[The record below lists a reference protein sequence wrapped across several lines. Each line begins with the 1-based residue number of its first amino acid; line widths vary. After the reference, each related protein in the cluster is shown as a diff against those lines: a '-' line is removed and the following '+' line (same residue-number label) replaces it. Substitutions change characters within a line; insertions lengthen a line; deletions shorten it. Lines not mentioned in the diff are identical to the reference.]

1 MTIEFHKEG
10 RIGIIKIIGRLDASN
25 ARELKDNFVKYLEEN
40 IFFVMDF
47 SELEF
52 IDSTG
57 LGAVISAFKH
67 ASEVDGDVYI
77 ANLQPKPR
85 MVFDITRAYR
95 IFDVYEDVESAIEAM
110 QNNKK

>member
-1 MTIEFHKEG
+1 MKIEFKKDG
-10 RIGIIKIIGRLDASN
+10 KTGIIKIIGRLDAAN
-25 ARELKDNFVKYLEEN
+25 ARELKEKFQSYLEEV

-57 LGAVISAFKH
+57 LGAIISSLKH
-67 ASEVDGDVYI
+67 SSELNGDVYI

-85 MVFDITRAYR
+85 MVFNITRAYKVFEV
-95 IFDVYEDVESAIEAM
+95 FDDVEAALIAIKEI
-110 QNNKK
+110 QN

>member
-1 MTIEFHKEG
+1 MTIEFQKEG

-25 ARELKDNFVKYLEEN
+25 ARELKDNFTKYLEES
-40 IFFVMDF
+40 IYFIMDF

-95 IFDVYEDVESAIEAM
+95 IFDVYEDVDTALEAM
-110 QNNKK
+110 QEKKK

>member
-1 MTIEFHKEG
+1 MTIEFQKEG

-25 ARELKDNFVKYLEEN
+25 ARELKDNFVKYLEEA
-40 IFFVMDF
+40 IYFIMDF

-95 IFDVYEDVESAIEAM
+95 IFDVYEDVDTALEAM
-110 QNNKK
+110 QEKKK